1 MRWLFC
7 YEMVILP
14 CYFCYFDSN
23 RYFFVPLRMRFPLFV
38 FWSWVLPCRDISWKE
53 AMAAAVDFTNFEK
66 ECGLSLADET
76 RQSLR
81 LMKSKIY
88 SEFLITAIKS
98 VGDRCQNIMT
108 LKFST
113 TSSLSYIF
121 LGIEYEHS
129 NRLVSTY

>member
-1 MRWLFC
+1 
-7 YEMVILP
+7 
-14 CYFCYFDSN
+14 
-23 RYFFVPLRMRFPLFV
+23 
-38 FWSWVLPCRDISWKE
+38 
-53 AMAAAVDFTNFEK
+53 MAAAVDFTNFEK

-88 SEFLITAIKS
+88 SEFLVTAIKS

-113 TSSLSYIF
+113 TSSSKLSRTFALIRRPAKHDVKARSFHLCKWSSRKFTSF
-121 LGIEYEHS
+121 LGLCIHILIIHSLVCIENLIDVQFQYS
-129 NRLVSTY
+129 NFNLNEFEE

>member
-1 MRWLFC
+1 
-7 YEMVILP
+7 
-14 CYFCYFDSN
+14 
-23 RYFFVPLRMRFPLFV
+23 
-38 FWSWVLPCRDISWKE
+38 
-53 AMAAAVDFTNFEK
+53 MAAAVDFTNFEK

-76 RQSLR
+76 RHSLR

-113 TSSLSYIF
+113 TSPSKLSRTF
-121 LGIEYEHS
+121 AWDDQQ
-129 NRLVSTY
+129 RVM